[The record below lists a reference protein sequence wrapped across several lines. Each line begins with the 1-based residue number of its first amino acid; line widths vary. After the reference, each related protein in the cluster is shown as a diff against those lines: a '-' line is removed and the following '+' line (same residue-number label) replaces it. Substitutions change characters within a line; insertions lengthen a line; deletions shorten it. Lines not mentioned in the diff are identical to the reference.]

1 MHSNNRYRG
10 LDSYALFCVRYQ
22 ARKLARSSVLTESDL
37 EDIEQDLVLYFLDQ
51 ATKFDP
57 SRSDWKLHIGMIIK
71 KRAIWLRLRAEA
83 LKRGGHERPLSIHN
97 TYSISENLEVEYVE
111 VIPSSDGLWGDPY
124 LRWGQLNAE
133 LKADMQR
140 VIDQM
145 PPRLQQLC
153 EWLKEG
159 NPAEISR
166 DTGIPRTTLSS
177 ALGQIRQRMR
187 AAGLEIYLKGASS
200 HSEESAKPSAERAN
214 KETKNAGR

>member
-1 MHSNNRYRG
+1 MHSNNRYQG
-10 LDSYALFCVRYQ
+10 VDSYALFCIRYQ
-22 ARKLARSSVLTESDL
+22 ARKLARSSVFTEADL

-83 LKRGGHERPLSIHN
+83 LKRGGQERPLSIHN
-97 TYSISENLEVEYVE
+97 MFSL
-111 VIPSSDGLWGDPY
+111 SSDEDSQFVEIISSEEGLWGDPY

-133 LKADMQR
+133 LMADMQR

-177 ALGQIRQRMR
+177 AVGQIRQRMR
-187 AAGLEIYLKGASS
+187 AAGLEIYLKEASS
-200 HSEESAKPSAERAN
+200 HSEESAKPSEERAN